1 MTPETMINTGM
12 KLMVL
17 IPVIGIIGISTI
29 PFTNAIM
36 MNIIILQLVI
46 FNIGAIFIMG
56 SFFKVINQQ

>member
-1 MTPETMINTGM
+1 MINTGM

-17 IPVIGIIGISTI
+17 IPILGIIGILTI

-56 SFFKVINQQ
+56 SFFKVMNQQ